1 MCSNH
6 LLFDITFAK
15 KFNVS
20 FMSIEIINISKK
32 YGQQIVL
39 DDVSLLLKPGQI
51 TGLLGPNGAGK
62 STLMKIIACFIPPTQ
77 GTVSVYGHDVMKD
90 SLKVRQ
96 IVGYLPENN
105 PLYPEMYV
113 KEFLLFIAGL
123 YDLGEKSKSR
133 VDELIVM
140 TGLTTDYNKK
150 IGTLSKGYR
159 QRVGLAQ
166 ALMHDPQALILD
178 EPTSGLDP
186 NQLIEIRNLIREIGL
201 TRTVLLSTH
210 IMQEVEALCQ
220 RTVII
225 NKGRI
230 VADDETVNIST
241 AIGGKE
247 VITIEFETAIDP
259 VKLAAIK
266 GVTKMTALN
275 ENKYELEAVQG
286 SDIRAEIFRYAVEQN
301 WVVVAMQKEER
312 HLEDVFRTLTTEK

>member
-1 MCSNH
+1 
-6 LLFDITFAK
+6 
-15 KFNVS
+15 
-20 FMSIEIINISKK
+20 MSIEITGLSKL
-32 YGQQIVL
+32 YGQQPVL
-39 DDVSLLLKPGQI
+39 DDINLSLKPGQI

-62 STLMKIIACFIPPTQ
+62 STLMKIISCFIPPSS
-77 GTVSVYGHDVMKD
+77 GSVSVYGYDVMKD

-96 IVGYLPENN
+96 LIGYLPENN
-105 PLYPEMYV
+105 PLYTEMYV
-113 KEFLLFIAGL
+113 REFLLFIAGL
-123 YDLGEKSKSR
+123 YDLGKKSKAR

-140 TGLTTDYNKK
+140 TGLVDECNKK

-186 NQLIEIRNLIREIGL
+186 NQLTEIRNLIREIGL

-225 NKGRI
+225 NKGKI
-230 VADDETVNIST
+230 VADDDTVNIS
-241 AIGGKE
+241 AGVGGKE
-247 VITIEFETAIDP
+247 VITVEFETAIDP
-259 VKLAAIK
+259 AVLSMIG
-266 GVTKMTALN
+266 GVTKVTSLAL
-275 ENKYELEAVQG
+275 NKYELEATSG
-286 SDIRAEIFRYAVEQN
+286 SDIRAEVFRFAVEQK

-312 HLEDVFRTLTTEK
+312 NLEDVFRSLTV

>member
-1 MCSNH
+1 
-6 LLFDITFAK
+6 
-15 KFNVS
+15 
-20 FMSIEIINISKK
+20 MSIEIINLSKT
-32 YGQQIVL
+32 YGQQTVL
-39 DDVSLLLKPGQI
+39 DDVSLSLKPGQI

-62 STLMKIIACFIPPTQ
+62 STLMKIIACFIPPAK
-77 GTVSVYGHDVMKD
+77 GTVSVYGHDVMKEA
-90 SLKVRQ
+90 LKVRQ
-96 IVGYLPENN
+96 LIGYLPENN

-123 YDLGEKSKSR
+123 CDLGKQSKGR
-133 VDELIVM
+133 VEEVIAM
-140 TGLTTDYNKK
+140 TGLTKECNKK
-150 IGTLSKGYR
+150 IGTLSKGYK

-186 NQLIEIRNLIREIGL
+186 NQLTEIRNLIREIGL

-230 VADDETVNIST
+230 VADEETSIISVGV
-241 AIGGKE
+241 GGKE
-247 VITIEFETAIDP
+247 VITIEFEKAIDP
-259 VKLAAIK
+259 SKLAAIK
-266 GVTKMTALN
+266 GITKINILAI
-275 ENKYELEAVQG
+275 NKYELEAIAG
-286 SDIRAEIFRYAVEQN
+286 SDIRAEVFRFAVEQK

-312 HLEDVFRTLTTEK
+312 NLEDVFRSLTV